1 MPTISLVLL
10 CHVALSC
17 VESRHRLRKA
27 RAGVRIELRRCPAHE
42 GVEGNERA
50 DREAKLAAEE
60 PEGRGV
66 EWLGHTDRYGRRRM
80 PLPRS
85 IANIRREM
93 AEKKWDEA
101 RDWSEKRIK
110 RKKYKMPEKLRQQA
124 VVP

>member
-1 MPTISLVLL
+1 M
-10 CHVALSC
+10 
-17 VESRHRLRKA
+17 
-27 RAGVRIELRRCPAHE
+27 
-42 GVEGNERA
+42 
-50 DREAKLAAEE
+50 
-60 PEGRGV
+60 

-85 IANIRREM
+85 IANIRREV

-110 RKKYKMPEKLRQQA
+110 KKKYKMPEKLRQQA